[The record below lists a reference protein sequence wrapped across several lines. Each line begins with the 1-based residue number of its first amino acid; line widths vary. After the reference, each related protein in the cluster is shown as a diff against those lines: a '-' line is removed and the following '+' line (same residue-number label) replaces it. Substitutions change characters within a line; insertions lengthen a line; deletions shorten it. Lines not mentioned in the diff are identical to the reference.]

1 MRPLLGK
8 AGGAAGPAAVQHHGE
23 RPRGL
28 FPGVWWA
35 RVGQL
40 CRRMTLGTSVGILPL
55 ALLSCVALGKSLG
68 ALGPQFPP
76 VFLVGGDEAGKVHYV
91 LLALKMVVLFE
102 NPSGYRRGR
111 GSFTH
116 TSGSRTCLSVK
127 CLAERVVKGAGV
139 GRSWQEGAGQS
150 CLLDR
155 SSLSIQ
161 GRSSPPRC
169 CVRAPHRAPAHPRFC
184 DASVSVTAGLT
195 RQRKFHEDVAPG

>member
-1 MRPLLGK
+1 
-8 AGGAAGPAAVQHHGE
+8 
-23 RPRGL
+23 
-28 FPGVWWA
+28 
-35 RVGQL
+35 
-40 CRRMTLGTSVGILPL
+40 MTLGTSVGILPL

-150 CLLDR
+150 CLLD
-155 SSLSIQ
+155 
-161 GRSSPPRC
+161 P
-169 CVRAPHRAPAHPRFC
+169 C
-184 DASVSVTAGLT
+184 DM
-195 RQRKFHEDVAPG
+195 